1 MKKRGANLLPHYK
14 QAFDYWIHAV
24 PNRPRYV
31 LLCNFDE
38 IWIYDFDKQ
47 IDEPVDIVAVKDLT
61 LRYTAL
67 NFLLPHDPQPIFGN
81 DLEAVSRVAADKVST
96 LFKVLVARGI
106 DRDRAQRLVLA
117 LVAFGK
123 ETVRER

>member
-1 MKKRGANLLPHYK
+1 MKKRGENLFNHYK
-14 QAFDYWIHAV
+14 QAFEYWIHAV

-47 IDEPVDIVAVKDLT
+47 IDEPVDVVAIKDLP

-67 NFLLPHDPQPIFGN
+67 NFLFLHGRGERPRRARP
-81 DLEAVSRVAADKVST
+81 AAD
-96 LFKVLVARGI
+96 LR
-106 DRDRAQRLVLA
+106 Q
-117 LVAFGK
+117 
-123 ETVRER
+123 

>member
-1 MKKRGANLLPHYK
+1 MKKRGANLFHHYK

-47 IDEPVDIVAVKDLT
+47 IDEPVDIVAVKDLP

-81 DLEAVSRVAADKVST
+81 DLEAVSRAAADKVSQ
-96 LFKVLVARGI
+96 LFKVLRSEEHTSELQSLMRITYAVFC
-106 DRDRAQRLVLA
+106 L
-117 LVAFGK
+117 K
-123 ETVRER
+123 KKT